1 MNTNRNTKYKSTSF
15 RILATGLGT
24 YLQLVIL
31 LISLIVF
38 QIYKPTELVKKGRL
52 FLKLIGCVIGLL
64 FFISSGVSLN
74 DSLSVD
80 LEDSKDFLLLTAYIG
95 IIVILGWILP
105 GVFISSYQSLKRYFN
120 KLIAVTLNYLI
131 ALSTVIVYVKKN
143 RVDNFEP

>member
-1 MNTNRNTKYKSTSF
+1 MNTNTKYKSTSF

-38 QIYKPTELVKKGRL
+38 QIYKPTELAKKGRL

-105 GVFISSYQSLKRYFN
+105 GHSKITVDLNTQ
-120 KLIAVTLNYLI
+120 LILQ
-131 ALSTVIVYVKKN
+131 
-143 RVDNFEP
+143 

>member
-1 MNTNRNTKYKSTSF
+1 MNKNTKYKSTSF

>member
-1 MNTNRNTKYKSTSF
+1 MNTNTKYKSTSF

-38 QIYKPTELVKKGRL
+38 QIYKPTELAKKGRL

>member
-1 MNTNRNTKYKSTSF
+1 MNTNTKYKSTSF

-80 LEDSKDFLLLTAYIG
+80 LEDSKNFLLLTAYIG

>member
-1 MNTNRNTKYKSTSF
+1 MNTNTKYKSTSF

-38 QIYKPTELVKKGRL
+38 QIYMPTELVKKGTL

-131 ALSTVIVYVKKN
+131 ALATVIVYVKKN
-143 RVDNFEP
+143 RVDNS

>member
-1 MNTNRNTKYKSTSF
+1 MNTNTKYKSSF

-64 FFISSGVSLN
+64 FFIISGASLN
-74 DSLSVD
+74 DNLTVD
-80 LEDSKDFLLLTAYIG
+80 LKDSKEFLFLTTYI
-95 IIVILGWILP
+95 
-105 GVFISSYQSLKRYFN
+105 
-120 KLIAVTLNYLI
+120 
-131 ALSTVIVYVKKN
+131 
-143 RVDNFEP
+143 

>member
-1 MNTNRNTKYKSTSF
+1 MNTNTKYKSTSF

-95 IIVILGWILP
+95 IIVIFGWILP

>member
-1 MNTNRNTKYKSTSF
+1 MNTNTKYKSTSF

-131 ALSTVIVYVKKN
+131 ALATVIVYVKKN

>member
-1 MNTNRNTKYKSTSF
+1 MNTNTKYKSTSF

-131 ALSTVIVYVKKN
+131 ALATVIVYVKKN
-143 RVDNFEP
+143 RVDNS

>member
-1 MNTNRNTKYKSTSF
+1 MNTNTKSKSTSF

>member
-1 MNTNRNTKYKSTSF
+1 MNTNTKYKSTSF

-105 GVFISSYQSLKRYFN
+105 GVFISSYQSLKRYFK
-120 KLIAVTLNYLI
+120 KLIVVTLNYLI

>member
-1 MNTNRNTKYKSTSF
+1 MNTNTKSISF

-105 GVFISSYQSLKRYFN
+105 GVFISSYQSLKRYFK

>member
-1 MNTNRNTKYKSTSF
+1 MAIKSISF
-15 RILATGLGT
+15 RILAIGLGT
-24 YLQLVIL
+24 YLQLVIF

>member
-1 MNTNRNTKYKSTSF
+1 MNTNTKYKSTSF

-80 LEDSKDFLLLTAYIG
+80 FEDSKDFLLLTAYIG

>member
-1 MNTNRNTKYKSTSF
+1 MNTNTKSISF

-38 QIYKPTELVKKGRL
+38 QIYKPTEPSKKGRL
-52 FLKLIGCVIGLL
+52 FLKLIGCIIGLL

-95 IIVILGWILP
+95 IIVIFGWILP

>member
-1 MNTNRNTKYKSTSF
+1 MNTNTKSKSTSF

-38 QIYKPTELVKKGRL
+38 QIYKPTELAKKGRL

-95 IIVILGWILP
+95 IIVIFGWILP
-105 GVFISSYQSLKRYFN
+105 GVFISSYQSLKVNFN
-120 KLIAVTLNYLI
+120 KLIVDTLNYMI
-131 ALSTVIVYVKKN
+131 ALSTVVIYVKKN
-143 RVDNFEP
+143 RVDNSEP

>member
-1 MNTNRNTKYKSTSF
+1 MNTNTKYKSTSF

>member
-1 MNTNRNTKYKSTSF
+1 MFFKSTS
-15 RILATGLGT
+15 L
-24 YLQLVIL
+24 
-31 LISLIVF
+31 S
-38 QIYKPTELVKKGRL
+38 TELAKKGRL

>member
-1 MNTNRNTKYKSTSF
+1 MYINTKYKSTSF